1 MKKIIN
7 AILLAL
13 LIFILLNFIYSNM
26 TPELLAYP
34 MRFRFKLPGLF
45 TLRSV
50 AMPLGY
56 VICLAFSAGIIFLA
70 FIQALPE
77 LFRRKDHKRQE
88 KRIKDLEDQ
97 LDETSKAIPARPVPV
112 ATGPISLNEKK

>member
-1 MKKIIN
+1 MKRIIN
-7 AILLAL
+7 AIVLAVIL
-13 LIFILLNFIYSNM
+13 FSLLNFIYSNM

-34 MRFRFKLPGLF
+34 MQFRFRLPGL
-45 TLRSV
+45 LVLKSV

-70 FIQALPE
+70 FLQALPE

-88 KRIKDLEDQ
+88 KRIRELEKQ
-97 LDETSKAIPARPVPV
+97 LEGAQKSLGTHLASAATHTTADEK
-112 ATGPISLNEKK
+112 